1 MNTPAHLIFGAALFG
16 RAGRRGTT
24 SAAVAGGMLPDLSLY
39 LLAGVS
45 LLVMG
50 VPPAIVF
57 GELYFSPAWQAVFA
71 VDNSIPLWALALAL
85 ALCFRAALATA
96 FAASGLLHVV
106 LDFLLHH
113 DDARRHFWPL
123 SDYVFVSPVSYWD
136 PAHHG
141 LIVGPIEVA
150 VCLALSVV
158 LWRRFPGWLPR
169 ALIVLAMVAEASPA
183 VMFGLMFAGS

>member
-16 RAGRRGTT
+16 RADRKGTT
-24 SAAVAGGMLPDLSLY
+24 LAAVAGGLLPDLSLY
-39 LLAGVS
+39 LLAGGSIFV
-45 LLVMG
+45 LG
-50 VPPAIVF
+50 IPPQRVF

-71 VDNSIPLWALALAL
+71 VDNSIPLWALLLGLAL
-85 ALCFRAALATA
+85 VLRSAVATA
-96 FAASGLLHVV
+96 FGASGLLHVV

-113 DDARRHFWPL
+113 DDARRHLWPL

-141 LIVGPIEVA
+141 LIFAPIEVA

-158 LWRRFPGWLPR
+158 LWRRFPAPVPR
-169 ALIVLAMVAEASPA
+169 MLIVLLMLAELSPA